1 MALTLTNL
9 YLEDSQRAFLARRA
23 KAAKTNLSIEA
34 RRAIDA
40 FKNGISIEELD
51 LFDAA
56 TKQAANDIA
65 AMNEILDKGL
75 ARSESFFEE
84 IAQLKGKA

>member
-9 YLEDSQRAFLARRA
+9 YLEDSQRAFLAKRA
-23 KAAKTNLSIEA
+23 KASKTNLSIEA

-40 FKNGISIEELD
+40 CRDGISMEDLD
-51 LFDAA
+51 LLDAA

-65 AMNEILDKGL
+65 AMNETLDKGL
-75 ARSESFFEE
+75 ARAERFFEE
-84 IAQLKGKA
+84 IAQLKAEA